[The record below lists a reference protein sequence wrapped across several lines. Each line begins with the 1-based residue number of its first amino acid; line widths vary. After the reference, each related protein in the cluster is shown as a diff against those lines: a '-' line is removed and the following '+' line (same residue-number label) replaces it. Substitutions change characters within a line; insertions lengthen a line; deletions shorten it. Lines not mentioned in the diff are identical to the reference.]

1 MLIKSFQ
8 DKRVDA
14 YAEADVRDAMVVTG
28 QESTPVTSAGALLAQ
43 DLHSSAATGKRRT
56 EHSNALQGHNYKK

>member
-1 MLIKSFQ
+1 
-8 DKRVDA
+8 
-14 YAEADVRDAMVVTG
+14 
-28 QESTPVTSAGALLAQ
+28 VTSAGALLAQ